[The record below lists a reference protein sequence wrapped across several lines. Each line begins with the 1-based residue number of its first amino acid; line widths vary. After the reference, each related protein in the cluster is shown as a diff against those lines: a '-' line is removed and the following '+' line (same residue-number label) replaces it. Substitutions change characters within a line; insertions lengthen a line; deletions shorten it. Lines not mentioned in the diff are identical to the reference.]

1 MCGIHVCAY
10 ICVGGYVCMCVVWY
24 VHLCGWICGW
34 MCVGVC
40 VYICVGG
47 YVGGCVLVCVCNVHV
62 FVCIRVWHVFPLFY
76 LLDGLVFIQL
86 SI

>member
-1 MCGIHVCAY
+1 
-10 ICVGGYVCMCVVWY
+10 
-24 VHLCGWICGW
+24 

-40 VYICVGG
+40 VCI
-47 YVGGCVLVCVCNVHV
+47 VHV